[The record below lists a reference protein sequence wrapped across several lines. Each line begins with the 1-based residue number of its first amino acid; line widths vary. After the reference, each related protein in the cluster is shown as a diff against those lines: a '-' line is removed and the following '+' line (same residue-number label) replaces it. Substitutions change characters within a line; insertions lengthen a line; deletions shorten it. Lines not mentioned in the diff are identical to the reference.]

1 MRCSK
6 AMIVSVAHFV
16 TTQWASIVSKY
27 GSTCCFGF
35 LIRMNKHVSYLHAQG
50 ILSYCDCEY
59 LLLFLLIQTS
69 SSGVPGRL
77 VKKATRAMMNK
88 KPQMT
93 IVRNGT
99 MSMPKGKWVS
109 KTSSSESQSLSM
121 VEHSLVQL
129 SGTMLL
135 VSCLNFSR
143 GHKVLHPG
151 RVRG

>member
-6 AMIVSVAHFV
+6 AMIDSLAHFV
-16 TTQWASIVSKY
+16 TTQWASIVIY
-27 GSTCCFGF
+27 GSTCGVGF
-35 LIRMNKHVSYLHAQG
+35 LIRMNNHVSYLPTQG

-69 SSGVPGRL
+69 SSGVPVLL
-77 VKKATRAMMNK
+77 VKMKTRRMMNK

-93 IVRNGT
+93 MVRNGT
-99 MSMPKGKWVS
+99 TSMPKGKWVS
-109 KTSSSESQSLSM
+109 TTSSSESMLSLSM

-129 SGTMLL
+129 SGTMFL

-143 GHKVLHPG
+143 GHKVLQPG
-151 RVRG
+151 RVSG